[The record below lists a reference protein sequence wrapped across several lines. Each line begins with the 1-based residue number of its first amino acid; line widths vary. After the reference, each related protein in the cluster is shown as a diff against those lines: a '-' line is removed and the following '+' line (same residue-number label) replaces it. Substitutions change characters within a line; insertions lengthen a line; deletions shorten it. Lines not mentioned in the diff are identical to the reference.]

1 MQLGDFSKLAKD
13 YVNRPGYSET
23 VLQVLKDH
31 IEAQNGPIQA
41 VADVGAGTG
50 KLTENLANL
59 GLSGF
64 AVEPNDAMREEG
76 VKAFEGSASF
86 VWSKGAAEVTGLP
99 DHCVDWVL
107 MGSSFHWADAPVALR
122 EFHRI
127 LRPGGFFT
135 AIWNPR
141 NIESSPLHMEIETEI
156 QKMLPGMKRVS
167 SGSPSNM
174 KNMEQTLLST
184 PYFGNLFLLEAPHE
198 VEMSKERYMGAWRS
212 VNDIHAQA
220 GDDLFEEILKMI
232 EDKISHLDQVV
243 VPYLSRAFTVQAT
256 KR

>member
-1 MQLGDFSKLAKD
+1 MAKD

-23 VLQVLKDH
+23 VLQVLKNH
-31 IEAQNGPIQA
+31 IEAQNGRIRA

-50 KLTENLANL
+50 KLTENLAGL

-76 VKAFEGSASF
+76 IKAFEGTRSF

-99 DHCVDWVL
+99 DQCVDWVL

-127 LRPGGFFT
+127 LRPGGYFT

-141 NIESSPLHMEIETEI
+141 NIESSPLHMEIETKI
-156 QKMLPGMKRVS
+156 QEMLPGMKRVS
-167 SGSPSNM
+167 SGSRSNM
-174 KNMEQTLLST
+174 QDMEKTLLST
-184 PYFGNLFLLEAPHE
+184 PYFGDLFVLEAPHA

-220 GDDLFEEILKMI
+220 GDELFEEILKMI
-232 EDKISHLDQVV
+232 EDEISHLDQVV
-243 VPYLSRAFTVQAT
+243 VPYLSRAFTVRAS
-256 KR
+256 RG